1 MIPLKEYFLYE
12 DEDKFV
18 NIEYKTTKEDDGVKI
33 ADPVYKNG
41 MKDINYNTDDEEDD
55 FDIRD
60 TDNLKG
66 GVDAALVGEVRLY
79 SETSP
84 IFNERK
90 RKIVEAF
97 KKRLKSE
104 EVNAN
109 RIKYTKIFEYY
120 INHLL
125 KDYKKNVDENFK
137 INISSRDELERQLSD
152 DFVLLIRGK
161 NVI

>member
-1 MIPLKEYFLYE
+1 MISLKEYIFLE
-12 DEDKFV
+12 DENKFV
-18 NIEYKTTKEDDGVKI
+18 NIEYKTTKEDDVKI

-41 MKDINYNTDDEEDD
+41 LKDVNYNTDDEEDD
-55 FDIRD
+55 FDIKNS
-60 TDNLKG
+60 DNLQG
-66 GVDAALVGEVRLY
+66 GVDTALVGEIRLY

-90 RKIVEAF
+90 RKIVDSF
-97 KKRLKSE
+97 KKILKSE

-125 KDYKKNVDENFK
+125 QDYKKNVDENFK
-137 INISSRDELERQLSD
+137 INISSKDELERQLSD

-161 NVI
+161 NII